1 MKARSA
7 DLASEH
13 PINEERKKS
22 LLNQYENPT
31 STHYKIFGLSW
42 AGWVFDFY
50 DLILFTFLIIP
61 IGLELHLSTL
71 MLSYAL
77 SASIIAAAVGGVV
90 FGVLSDKYGRKP
102 VLQWTIIIYCIGTLL
117 CAFSNSI
124 ETLIIFRIITGLG
137 VGGEWATRQTYVN
150 ETFPSRLRGKFGALL
165 QTGNPVGF
173 IMAAI
178 VGGFLAPIIGWREAF
193 LVSVFPAVL
202 VILIR
207 RKIPESDLWL
217 KNKINADK
225 TVIKQSLINKRNEFI
240 TLFFK
245 PYRKIFLKALLLA
258 ILGSSA
264 YWFTYSWLPTYL
276 QSQNISIAK
285 SSIWIIVNQ
294 IGGIIGLLSFGVV
307 ADRFGRRP
315 AFSGFA
321 MLMAV
326 GLVMISLFW
335 NDIANYPPLIFV
347 FMFIVGLGTGIYGGY
362 GPLVSELFPTEIRN
376 TAVGSG
382 FNIARGTQFIT
393 PILIALIATS
403 YGLGSGIFLGSIFAL
418 SVAIFIWTFPET
430 KAIEL
435 ETLEKNS

>member
-1 MKARSA
+1 
-7 DLASEH
+7 
-13 PINEERKKS
+13 
-22 LLNQYENPT
+22 
-31 STHYKIFGLSW
+31 
-42 AGWVFDFY
+42 
-50 DLILFTFLIIP
+50 
-61 IGLELHLSTL
+61 
-71 MLSYAL
+71 
-77 SASIIAAAVGGVV
+77 
-90 FGVLSDKYGRKP
+90 
-102 VLQWTIIIYCIGTLL
+102 
-117 CAFSNSI
+117 
-124 ETLIIFRIITGLG
+124 
-137 VGGEWATRQTYVN
+137 
-150 ETFPSRLRGKFGALL
+150 
-165 QTGNPVGF
+165 
-173 IMAAI
+173 
-178 VGGFLAPIIGWREAF
+178 
-193 LVSVFPAVL
+193 
-202 VILIR
+202 
-207 RKIPESDLWL
+207 
-217 KNKINADK
+217 
-225 TVIKQSLINKRNEFI
+225 
-240 TLFFK
+240 
-245 PYRKIFLKALLLA
+245 LLLA

-307 ADRFGRRP
+307 ADKFGRRP

-321 MLMAV
+321 MLMAI

-335 NDIANYPPLIFV
+335 NDIASYQPLIFV

-435 ETLEKNS
+435 EILEKNS